1 MIRATEVLPA
11 GTWTA
16 PAADSVTL
24 DAEGRH
30 RRRVAMKA
38 EGGLAFLLDL
48 AQPAAL
54 RDRDG
59 LQLEDGRVVLV
70 LAAPE
75 KLAEITARNPAA
87 LARIAWH
94 LGNRHFAAQILGER
108 IRIRRD
114 HVIEALMLKLGASV
128 AHIEA
133 PFEPEG
139 GAYGHHHD
147 G

>member
-11 GTWTA
+11 GSWTDA
-16 PAADSVTL
+16 AADQVTL

-30 RRRVAMKA
+30 RRRLAMKA

-48 AQPAAL
+48 AQPVAL

-70 LAAPE
+70 RAAPE
-75 KLAEITARNPAA
+75 KLAEIAARSSTA

-94 LGNRHFAAQILGER
+94 LGNRHFAAQVLGER

-114 HVIEALMLKLGASV
+114 HVIEALMLRLGATV

-147 G
+147 S

>member
-11 GTWTA
+11 GSWSP
-16 PAADSVTL
+16 PAADQVTL

-30 RRRVAMKA
+30 RRRVAMKG

-48 AQPAAL
+48 PQPVGL
-54 RDRDG
+54 RDQDG

-70 LAAPE
+70 RAAPE
-75 KLAEITARNPAA
+75 ALVEITAKDASA

-94 LGNRHFAAQILGER
+94 LGNRHFPAEILGGR

-128 AHIEA
+128 EHIEA
-133 PFEPEG
+133 PFQPEG
-139 GAYGHHHD
+139 GAYGHHH
-147 G
+147 GG